1 MKIFSR
7 LRSIF
12 NCVICISLCP
22 LSAQENVWK
31 YTISQDLTSK
41 PLAYWEK
48 VFKPGTSI
56 CFTGTYIGSSGEVSG
71 ASVPST
77 LQTIAKKNQIRWF
90 PLITFR
96 SEAIGKK
103 VLTSPQLRNVLVR
116 NLELYLEDHSFYS
129 GIHLDFE
136 GFGPEYST
144 HYRQLLLELQPV
156 LKKKGKLITLAV
168 FPTEGF
174 DPKLSGFH
182 SAIYKENLAD
192 EIVLM
197 AYDLHSTKTSPGPVT
212 EFGWAKQN
220 AGLLLKTYK
229 PEQIWLGLPLYGYYW
244 KKDIKRPKLL
254 TQTSDKNFAL
264 RHGKEKEGIY
274 LIRTD
279 KGEGSLIL
287 DLKLWE
293 EYAKNIKLKGLAFW
307 RLGF

>member
-12 NCVICISLCP
+12 TYIICISLCP

-31 YTISQDLTSK
+31 YTISQDLSSK

-56 CFTGTYIGSSGEVSG
+56 CFTGTYIGANGEVSG
-71 ASVPST
+71 VSVPSA
-77 LQTIAKKNQIRWF
+77 LQTIGNKNEIRWF

-96 SEAIGKK
+96 SESVGKK
-103 VLTSPQLRNVLVR
+103 VLASPQLRKALVR
-116 NLELYLEDHSFYS
+116 NLEFYLENHSFYS

-136 GFGPEYST
+136 GLGPEYSS
-144 HYRQLLLELQPV
+144 HYKELLLELQPA
-156 LKKKGKLITLAV
+156 LRKKSKLLTLAV
-168 FPTEGF
+168 FPAEGF

-182 SAIYKENLAD
+182 SAIYKKNLAD

-197 AYDLHSTKTSPGPVT
+197 AYDLHSTKTAPGPVT
-212 EFGWAKQN
+212 EISWAKRN
-220 AGLLLKTYK
+220 IEYLLKTYK
-229 PEQIWLGLPLYGYYW
+229 SEQIWFGIPLYGYYW
-244 KKDIKRPKLL
+244 KKDAKRPKLL
-254 TQTSDKNFAL
+254 TQSSDENFVIQN
-264 RHGKEKEGIY
+264 GKEKDGIY
-274 LIRTD
+274 LIHTD

>member
-1 MKIFSR
+1 MKIFSG
-7 LRSIF
+7 LGSIF
-12 NCVICISLCP
+12 TCVICISLCP

-31 YTISQDLTSK
+31 YTISQDLSSK
-41 PLAYWEK
+41 PSVYWEN

-56 CFTGTYIGSSGEVSG
+56 CFTGTYIGANGEVSG

-77 LQTIAKKNQIRWF
+77 LQTIGKKNEIRWF

-96 SEAIGKK
+96 SVVIGKK
-103 VLTSPQLRNVLVR
+103 VLNSPQLRKILIR

-136 GFGPEYST
+136 GLGPEYST
-144 HYRQLLLELQPV
+144 H
-156 LKKKGKLITLAV
+156 
-168 FPTEGF
+168 
-174 DPKLSGFH
+174 
-182 SAIYKENLAD
+182 YKENLAD

-197 AYDLHSTKTSPGPVT
+197 SYDLHSPKTAPGQVT
-212 EFGWAKQN
+212 EIGWAKRN
-220 AGLLLKTYK
+220 TEYLLKTYK
-229 PEQIWLGLPLYGYYW
+229 PEQIWLGVPLYGYYW
-244 KKDIKRPKLL
+244 KKDLKQPRLL
-254 TQTSDKNFAL
+254 TQISDKNFAIQY
-264 RHGKEKEGIY
+264 GKEKDGIY

-293 EYAKNIKLKGLAFW
+293 EYAKSIKLRGLAFW

>member
-7 LRSIF
+7 LGSIF
-12 NCVICISLCP
+12 TSVICISLCP

-31 YTISQDLTSK
+31 YTISQDLSSK

-56 CFTGTYIGSSGEVSG
+56 SFTGNYISANGEVSG
-71 ASVPST
+71 TLVPST
-77 LQTIAKKNQIRWF
+77 LQIIGKKNEIRWF

-96 SEAIGKK
+96 SLAIGKK
-103 VLTSPQLRNVLVR
+103 VLTSPQLRKTLVR
-116 NLELYLEDHSFYS
+116 NLELYLDNHSFYS

-136 GFGPEYST
+136 GLGLEYST
-144 HYRQLLLELQPV
+144 HYKELLLELQPA
-156 LKKKGKLITLAV
+156 LKKKGKLLTLAI
-168 FPTEGF
+168 FPPEGF

-182 SAIYKENLAD
+182 SEIYKENLAD

-197 AYDLHSTKTSPGPVT
+197 AYDLHSIKTSPGPVT
-212 EFGWAKQN
+212 EFNWAKLN
-220 AGLLLKTYK
+220 VKYLLKTYK

-244 KKDIKRPKLL
+244 KKGVKRPKLL
-254 TQTSDKNFAL
+254 TQSSDRNFVIQY
-264 RHGKEKEGIY
+264 GKEKEGIY
-274 LIRTD
+274 LISTD
-279 KGEGSLIL
+279 KGEGSLVL

-293 EYAKNIKLKGLAFW
+293 EYAKNVKLKGLAFW